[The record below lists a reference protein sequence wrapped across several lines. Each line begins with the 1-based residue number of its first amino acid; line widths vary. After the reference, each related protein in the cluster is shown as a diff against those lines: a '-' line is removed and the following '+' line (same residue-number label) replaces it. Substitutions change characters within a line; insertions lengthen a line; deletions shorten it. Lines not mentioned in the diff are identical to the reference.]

1 MSNPIFS
8 LNFSCVPFSEIEVQM
23 LLAQLPEASEAHMD
37 SHVHEAAQEGMG
49 VTQLR
54 IFCFCYY
61 LFALDYHQIFVI
73 VLQVYNSSCTSNE
86 L

>member
-8 LNFSCVPFSEIEVQM
+8 LNFSGVPFFEIEVQT
-23 LLAQLPEASEAHMD
+23 LLAQPPEANQVHMD

-54 IFCFCYY
+54 IFCFSYY
-61 LFALDYHQIFVI
+61 LFALDYHRIFVI
-73 VLQVYNSSCTSNE
+73 VLKVYNSNCTSNK